1 MLPLGWSSNSQDRW
15 NFHVRMMV
23 QIAKTRLIDP
33 AITMR
38 AITVRLAIVMTLTAL
53 IGDVEGTGVGGAML
67 VEPETTTIQV
77 PTGLEVVAAPEV
89 EEVEVEGIED
99 VMEEVEVEIGV
110 KVIEEKEEDEEMEVE
125 DVELV
130 IEVFELEGTEQEIN

>member
-15 NFHVRMMV
+15 KFHLQMMV
-23 QIAKTRLIDP
+23 QIVKTRLIDP

-38 AITVRLAIVMTLTAL
+38 AIMVCLAIIMTLTVL
-53 IGDVEGTGVGGAML
+53 IGDVEGAGVGGAVL

-77 PTGLEVVAAPEV
+77 PTGLEVVVAPEV

-99 VMEEVEVEIGV
+99 VVEEVEVEVRVEI
-110 KVIEEKEEDEEMEVE
+110 IEVKEEEEGV
-125 DVELV
+125 
-130 IEVFELEGTEQEIN
+130 